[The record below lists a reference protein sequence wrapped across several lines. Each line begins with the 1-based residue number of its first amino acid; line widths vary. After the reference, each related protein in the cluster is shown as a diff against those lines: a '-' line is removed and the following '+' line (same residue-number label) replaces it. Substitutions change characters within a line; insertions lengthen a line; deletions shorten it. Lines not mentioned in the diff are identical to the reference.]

1 MAACLALS
9 FITPGARAQE
19 TKEKVTISDVDRT
32 YLVRLPRGYDAK
44 QKYPVVILL
53 HGMNQD
59 TDDMERLTR
68 FAELADKDGI
78 IAVYPSAL
86 HGRWNVGVH
95 APAQQPA
102 MRSPGRGRHGGG
114 GYPGGGGGYP
124 GGGGGGGG
132 YPGGGG
138 GGSGYPGGGQS
149 GGQGRSD
156 ETRSEPAD
164 DIDFLNQMLDQMA
177 LKFSVDPARIY
188 ATGLSE
194 GGLMAMKAGC
204 SMADRIAAIAPVGAA
219 MPKTMI
225 CLPSRPLSVVMINGT
240 SDPVVPYGGGTEH
253 NLHVPV
259 ISVEDSAKAWAKMAR
274 CAEKPTQSKVPAH
287 EKGSMET
294 KVDTYD
300 GCQQGAQVVSYSV
313 KGAGNTWPG
322 GEQYEVEKEVGKTSP
337 DPNANETIWS
347 FLSTKKIEGKAATDQ
362 PAPDKTAG
370 DTNTPK

>member
-1 MAACLALS
+1 MRFKRCTRTGAAAAACLAML
-9 FITPGARAQE
+9 FIVPGARAQE
-19 TKEKVTISDVDRT
+19 TKEKVTIGDVDRT

-86 HGRWNVGVH
+86 HGRWNVGVR
-95 APAQQPA
+95 PPVQQPA
-102 MRSPGRGRHGGG
+102 MRSPGRGRRGGG
-114 GYPGGGGGYP
+114 
-124 GGGGGGGG
+124 
-132 YPGGGG
+132 
-138 GGSGYPGGGQS
+138 GYPGGGQS
-149 GGQGRSD
+149 GGQGRND
-156 ETRSEPAD
+156 ESRSEPAD
-164 DIDFLNQMLDQMA
+164 DVDFLNQMLDQMA
-177 LKFSVDPARIY
+177 LKFSLDQTRIY

-225 CLPSRPLSVVMINGT
+225 CLPSRPLAVVMINGT

-259 ISVEDSAKAWAKMAR
+259 ISVEDSAKAWARMAR
-274 CAEKPTQSKVPAH
+274 CAEKPTQTKLPAR
-287 EKGSMET
+287 EKGGMET
-294 KVDTYD
+294 KVETYD

-347 FLSTKKIEGKAATDQ
+347 FLSTKKIEAKSDRDK
-362 PAPDKTAG
+362 PAPDKSSA
-370 DTNTPK
+370 DTSTPK

>member
-1 MAACLALS
+1 MRFKRCTRTGAAAAACLAML
-9 FITPGARAQE
+9 FIVPGARAQE
-19 TKEKVTISDVDRT
+19 TKEKVTIGDVDRT

-86 HGRWNVGVH
+86 HGRWNVGVR
-95 APAQQPA
+95 PPVQQPA
-102 MRSPGRGRHGGG
+102 MRSPGRGRRGGGGYPGG
-114 GYPGGGGGYP
+114 GYPGGGGGS
-124 GGGGGGGG
+124 GG
-132 YPGGGG
+132 
-138 GGSGYPGGGQS
+138 GYPGGGQS
-149 GGQGRSD
+149 GGQGRND
-156 ETRSEPAD
+156 ESRSEPAD
-164 DIDFLNQMLDQMA
+164 DVDFLNQMLDQMA
-177 LKFSVDPARIY
+177 LKFSLEQTRIY

-225 CLPSRPLSVVMINGT
+225 CLPSRPLAVVMINGT

-253 NLHVPV
+253 NLHLPV
-259 ISVEDSAKAWAKMAR
+259 ISVEDSAKAWARMAR
-274 CAEKPTQSKVPAH
+274 CAEKPTQSKLPSH
-287 EKGSMET
+287 EKGGMET
-294 KVDTYD
+294 KVETYD

-322 GEQYEVEKEVGKTSP
+322 GEQYEVEKEIGKT
-337 DPNANETIWS
+337 
-347 FLSTKKIEGKAATDQ
+347 
-362 PAPDKTAG
+362 
-370 DTNTPK
+370 